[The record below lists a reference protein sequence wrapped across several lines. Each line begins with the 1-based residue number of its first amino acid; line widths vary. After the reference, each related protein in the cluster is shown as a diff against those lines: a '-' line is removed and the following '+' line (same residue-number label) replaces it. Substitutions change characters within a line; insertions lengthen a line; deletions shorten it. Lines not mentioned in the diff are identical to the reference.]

1 MVCFTDIYGAITCND
16 IDYFR
21 DNLSDIISHTEERYV
36 SECRPIN
43 RDFPLL
49 SAVRRGRDIIAEM
62 LIKEKPEWICYAG
75 DSDSDYNPFL
85 ASILEE
91 NYHIYRTMANWIVL
105 NDPSK
110 FSKIYRISEAFTGS
124 PLSLAIKFNYC
135 DKIAI
140 SLIEY
145 GAITS
150 QANADYIQMC
160 KDYRKNLVAEKI
172 REKEAMLAIMNGNER
187 KVSAQ

>member
-1 MVCFTDIYGAITCND
+1 MVCFADIYGAITCND

-21 DNLSDIISHTEERYV
+21 DNLSDIIDHTEERYV

-49 SAVRRGRDIIAEM
+49 SAVRKGRDIIAEM

-75 DSDSDYNPFL
+75 DIDSDYNPFL

-110 FSKIYRISEAFTGS
+110 FSKIYRISESFIGS
-124 PLSLAIKFNYC
+124 PLSLAIRFNYC

-145 GAITS
+145 GAISS
-150 QANADYIQMC
+150 QANTDYLQMC

-172 REKEAMLAIMNGNER
+172 REKEALLAIMNGNER
-187 KVSAQ
+187 KVSV